1 MLQIKPRYTTV
12 RLKKLE
18 LGVIDDLEF
27 KDITAIKRE
36 DINQRD
42 PIQKRFS

>member
-1 MLQIKPRYTTV
+1 MYLVLWATTV

-18 LGVIDDLEF
+18 LGVIDSLQF
-27 KDITAIKRE
+27 KESTAIERE

-42 PIQKRFS
+42 SIQKRFS

>member
-1 MLQIKPRYTTV
+1 MREFSTV

-18 LGVIDDLEF
+18 LGVIDGVQF
-27 KDITAIKRE
+27 KESTAIERE
-36 DINQRD
+36 DIHQGN